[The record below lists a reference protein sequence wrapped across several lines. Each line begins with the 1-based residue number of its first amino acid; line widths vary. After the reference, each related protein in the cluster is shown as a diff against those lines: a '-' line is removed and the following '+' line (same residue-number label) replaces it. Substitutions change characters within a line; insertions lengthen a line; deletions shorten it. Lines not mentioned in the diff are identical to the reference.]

1 MYTKMVL
8 IGLVALAIT
17 ACATVSPTRRFASSV
32 ASAQHSH
39 RPLVIYRLNALTTGY
54 HPLYRTH
61 SRYAT
66 FAQVSFINT
75 AQQPIERVVFRL
87 SAYNGTRLALNPRGR
102 PLTQNLIALG
112 PFATRHYGELVSK
125 DPVWTSRSE
134 NTSCARLTG
143 IRVFYADGSSVAVAA
158 PEVPRYLTPQINPDC
173 TYYYPSGFY
182 NYGGGTNSGAAMTP
196 TATGR
201 GDNSTS
207 WNRETAGILQ
217 TMVQT
222 LHMRQFLNLTPA
234 ARLL

>member
-1 MYTKMVL
+1 MYTKMIL
-8 IGLVALAIT
+8 IGLAVLAIT
-17 ACATVSPTRRFASSV
+17 ACATVSPTRRFAGSV

-39 RPLVIYRLNALTTGY
+39 RPLVIYRLNTLTTGY

-112 PFATRHYGELVSK
+112 PFATGHYGELVSK

-143 IRVFYADGSSVAVAA
+143 IRVFYVDGSSVAVAA
-158 PEVPRYLTPQINPDC
+158 PEVPRYLTPQLDPHC

-182 NYGGGTNSGAAMTP
+182 NYGGGANSG
-196 TATGR
+196 G
-201 GDNSTS
+201 GDDPDGDGP
-207 WNRETAGILQ
+207 R
-217 TMVQT
+217 
-222 LHMRQFLNLTPA
+222 R
-234 ARLL
+234 